1 MITRYL
7 IERREPGGEWTCAA
21 TGCRSRLALSEELAA
36 LRSTDPAAE
45 YRVVRSDLSMAG
57 ERRTVVDDAAPWR
70 TW

>member
-7 IERREPGGEWTCAA
+7 IERREPGGEWTSVDAP
-21 TGCRSRLALSEELAA
+21 RSRMELARA
-36 LRSTDPAAE
+36 VADLRLSDPAAE

-57 ERRTVVDDAAPWR
+57 ERRTVVDDAAPWG